1 MASSGSFNTSSYSSR
16 YLTFSWWINSQDIAN
31 NKTNIGWKLVGAGSA
46 SGYYVSG
53 NFKVVIN
60 GSTVY
65 SSSTRIQLWNGTQVA
80 SGNVDISHNSDGTKS
95 FSASAEAGIYYVA
108 VNCSGSGSWT
118 LTSIP
123 RQANLTSAPDFN
135 DEGNPTINYS
145 NPAGNSVS
153 SLQACISWTGAAD
166 IAYRDISKTGT
177 SYTFNF
183 TDAERTALR
192 NSITTANSR
201 KVTFYVRTVIG
212 GNTYYSTIEKTLTIV
227 NANPSFSSS
236 KISYKDNNSTTVAV
250 TGNNQHLVQNLSKLL
265 VTISAATGLK
275 GASISKYEAT
285 INGVTK
291 SITSAGNIDYG
302 VINSGSNLTLSVKVT
317 DSRGNTTTATKTVT
331 FLAWSLPTALISLKR
346 KNNYENETYLK
357 VDGSISS
364 VNSKNTMTIQYQYK
378 KTTESS
384 YSSLITISDNV
395 QVTMTKDKES
405 AWDFKI
411 IIKDKFGT
419 TTYNAVLPK
428 GRFILFIDTKKL
440 SVGINCFPTKEES
453 LEVNGKTLF
462 DITHPIGS
470 IYKSRSSTNP
480 STYGGTWTLISNTPD
495 RKYVGS
501 QVIHAGAS
509 GSGNANKVGLIG
521 SYDYGTIEGV
531 FTGVPLPTG
540 YHREYRITFQGYTGN
555 DAQIKIHLNN
565 IVTNGICTWSG
576 NQFRII
582 GASAF
587 FKQSD
592 ITLETT
598 LGYSRNGTN
607 LYYSVTGTSTNWQFW
622 DVVVHGYLA
631 SDENEYV
638 WKRTG

>member
-1 MASSGSFNTSSYSSR
+1 MANEGSFNTSAYNNR
-16 YLTFSWWINSQDIAN
+16 HLTFSWWVNSQDIGN
-31 NKTNIGWKLVGAGSA
+31 NKTNIGWKLVGAGSKT
-46 SGYYVSG
+46 GYYKAG

-65 SSSTRIQLWNGTQVA
+65 SSSDRIELWQGTQVA
-80 SGNVDISHNSDGTKS
+80 SGNVDIYHESDGNKS

-108 VNCSGSGSWT
+108 VNCSGSGSWS
-118 LTSIP
+118 LPSIP

-135 DEGNPTINYS
+135 DEANPTINYS
-145 NPAGNSVS
+145 NPAGNSAS
-153 SLQACISWTGAAD
+153 SLQACISLTGANAD
-166 IAYRDISKTGT
+166 VGYRDISKTGT
-177 SYTFNF
+177 SYTFNL
-183 TDAERTALR
+183 TTAERNVLR
-192 NSITTANSR
+192 NACTTSNSR
-201 KVTFYVRTVIG
+201 KVTFFVRTVIG
-212 GNTYYSTIEKTLTIV
+212 GNTFYSTIERTLTIV

-236 KISYKDNNSTTVAV
+236 NLSYKDNNSTTVAV

-275 GASISKYEAT
+275 GASISKYDAT

-384 YSSLITISDNV
+384 YSSLATLSDNV

-419 TTYNAVLPK
+419 TTYNTVLPK
-428 GRFILFIDTKKL
+428 GRFILFVDTKKL
-440 SVGINCFPTKEES
+440 SVGVNCFPTKTES
-453 LEVNGKTLF
+453 LEVNGVQMLEY
-462 DITHPIGS
+462 DEI
-470 IYKSRSSTNP
+470 
-480 STYGGTWTLISNTPD
+480 
-495 RKYVGS
+495 
-501 QVIHAGAS
+501 AS
-509 GSGNANKVGLIG
+509 
-521 SYDYGTIEGV
+521 
-531 FTGVPLPTG
+531 
-540 YHREYRITFQGYTGN
+540 
-555 DAQIKIHLNN
+555 
-565 IVTNGICTWSG
+565 W
-576 NQFRII
+576 
-582 GASAF
+582 
-587 FKQSD
+587 
-592 ITLETT
+592 
-598 LGYSRNGTN
+598 
-607 LYYSVTGTSTNWQFW
+607 
-622 DVVVHGYLA
+622 
-631 SDENEYV
+631 
-638 WKRTG
+638 